1 MLNRVGLYLGS
12 ILLLVSANLF
22 ADTPATVAVFSNQA
36 SESLLAKDTTA
47 PLKLLTHGDSVQYA
61 LGVTIGTS
69 LLTRGFV
76 SIDLDYFL
84 AGLNDLY
91 HKNKLLISDSSI
103 VSIVNQF
110 QLESQAK
117 QGKSQEAQL
126 FTQLKDKP
134 DIGRLPSGVQYQVIK
149 EGTGARP
156 QVTDTIVCN
165 LQGLLLN
172 GTEFQNTFST
182 NQPAVLTP
190 GKMVR
195 GLQEAVQLM
204 QAGSVWR
211 VFIPSSLAYGEKGSG
226 AIPPNNALVIVV
238 ELKEVRKHP

>member
-1 MLNRVGLYLGS
+1 MQHRFMTYLVG
-12 ILLLVSANLF
+12 ILLMASGNLF
-22 ADTPATVAVFSNQA
+22 AGKPETDGMVSNHTPLSFLS
-36 SESLLAKDTTA
+36 KDTTA
-47 PLKLLTHGDSVQYA
+47 PLQLHTHNDSVQYA

-103 VSIVNQF
+103 VAIVNQF

-156 QVTDTIVCN
+156 QVTDTVVCN

-172 GTEFQNTFST
+172 GTEFQNTFSA
-182 NQPAVLTP
+182 NKPVVLTP
-190 GKMVR
+190 GEMVR

-204 QAGSVWR
+204 QAGSLWR

-226 AIPPNNALVIVV
+226 IIPPNNALVIVV
-238 ELKEVRKHP
+238 ELKEIRKYP